1 MEVSNGSGRI
11 FATDGDNEDVL
22 VYNTIEPQII
32 SPPSLMV
39 IGDN

>member
-1 MEVSNGSGRI
+1 MEVSNEGGRI
-11 FATDGDNEDVL
+11 FATDRDNKAVL

-32 SPPSLMV
+32 SPPLMV

>member
-1 MEVSNGSGRI
+1 MEVSNEGGRI
-11 FATDGDNEDVL
+11 FATDRNNEAVL

-32 SPPSLMV
+32 SPPLMV